1 VKLGN
6 RKSHLGWTNYETWCV
21 SQWLPEEQAT
31 WEAFSEEMRHQLA
44 KLTANRGEH
53 PQPAVVKRSTAK
65 YYLASQLREA
75 VEGLGYTDI
84 PGVYC
89 DLLHAALSRVNWPEV
104 VEHFL
109 VNPFP
114 NIARLHETTGRA
126 SGQLFDAGDVVTAP
140 AAKAVLT
147 ADIVQSSVARH
158 VQGDWGILAALDRR
172 QNLRALAAG
181 CPVQSVYELK
191 DGTRL
196 WVITEGDRSST
207 NVLLAEDY

>member
-1 VKLGN
+1 
-6 RKSHLGWTNYETWCV
+6 
-21 SQWLPEEQAT
+21 
-31 WEAFSEEMRHQLA
+31 MRQQLA
-44 KLTANRGEH
+44 KQSANRWQH
-53 PQPAVVKRSTAK
+53 PLPAVAMRSTAK
-65 YYLASQLREA
+65 YHLASQLREA
-75 VEGLGYTDI
+75 VEGLGYTDL

-89 DLLHAALSRVNWPEV
+89 DLLYAGLARVNWPEV
-104 VEHFL
+104 VEYFL

-114 NIARLHETTGRA
+114 PVARLGEATSRA
-126 SGQLFDAGDVVTAP
+126 SCQLFDAGDVTIAP

-147 ADIVQSSVARH
+147 VDIVQSSVARH

-181 CPVQSVYELK
+181 RPVQSVYELK

-196 WVITEGDRSST
+196 WVITTGDRSST